1 MNEKKLNNF
10 AYIDVISEQFSLVF
24 NNIVFF
30 FFFQNLINNPVLYFW
45 ILFRV
50 QDDLEIGDLFR
61 NSENNDVIR
70 NYYIML

>member
-1 MNEKKLNNF
+1 MNEKKLNKF
-10 AYIDVISEQFSLVF
+10 AYINVISEQFSLVF
-24 NNIVFF
+24 NNI
-30 FFFQNLINNPVLYFW
+30 VLYFW